1 VRSTPKMAC
10 FGARNG
16 LSFVIF
22 IRKGEIIIIRYII
35 VENNTT
41 DGFIKLLLSIK
52 FRVFIEK

>member
-1 VRSTPKMAC
+1 MAC

-35 VENNTT
+35 VEDNTT